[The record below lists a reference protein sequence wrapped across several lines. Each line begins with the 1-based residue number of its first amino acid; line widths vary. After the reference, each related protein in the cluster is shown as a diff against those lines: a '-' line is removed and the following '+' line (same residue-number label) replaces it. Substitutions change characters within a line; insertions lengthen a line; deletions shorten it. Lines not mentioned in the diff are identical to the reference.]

1 MSSELHKRQQSAKI
15 KTNILIATGI
25 PLIMLILVSVFI
37 LNTIRYT
44 NCVKTTHT
52 FSSIASIQKMV
63 SELETRRTE
72 YLVTGDEEGIKQLY
86 ETIKQLYETIFNI
99 EETIDKLPY
108 MYEKEKI
115 LHIRELIEKWFKL
128 TELQIDSRI
137 KMSQVTIEDIKLL
150 IMDES
155 GKEIIDRANNL
166 LEKLEKS
173 FCESVW
179 KGEKQLAKYNQKRF
193 QVIIAI
199 TLLAI
204 IISLSTSFYIA
215 RKLTMTL
222 SGELHQKKQVFM
234 QDSLSRQ
241 PEVKHGDEIARIAGA
256 LDTSAGELSKMA
268 GLIQQLADSIKK

>member
-25 PLIMLILVSVFI
+25 PMIMLILVSVFSLTNI
-37 LNTIRYT
+37 HNNTRWFFGQSL
-44 NCVKTTHT
+44 KSLHT
-52 FSSIASIQKMV
+52 LSKIERLI
-63 SELETRRTE
+63 SELETGRIE
-72 YLVTGDEEGIKQLY
+72 YLVTGNEEIIKQLH
-86 ETIKQLYETIFNI
+86 ESIDIIKQRLYHTPKKIFEILSVI
-99 EETIDKLPY
+99 EE
-108 MYEKEKI
+108 
-115 LHIRELIEKWFKL
+115 L
-128 TELQIDSRI
+128 TNSQIDARMTMNQI
-137 KMSQVTIEDIKLL
+137 TIENVRDL

-155 GKEIIDRANNL
+155 WHEKMSQLNKELRKITLISEKEMRYQFAYNNRKGL
-166 LEKLEKS
+166 LT
-173 FCESVW
+173 
-179 KGEKQLAKYNQKRF
+179 
-193 QVIIAI
+193 IMII

-234 QDSLSRQ
+234 QDNLSRQ
-241 PEVKHGDEIARIAGA
+241 SEIKHGDEIARIAGA